1 MKSLVFFIALSPMIF
16 CPVFHS
22 FGDQTDSVAQ
32 KGIYH
37 FILLLFWAQWFTT
50 CGGSS
55 RLNAKRAIY
64 FLFFFSPPI
73 GALGLVHGAEVW

>member
-1 MKSLVFFIALSPMIF
+1 MKRLVFFIALSPMIF

-37 FILLLFWAQWFTT
+37 FILGLFWAQCT
-50 CGGSS
+50 GGSQRVVGLPDS
-55 RLNAKRAIY
+55 MLKAP
-64 FLFFFSPPI
+64 FLFSFFSF
-73 GALGLVHGAEVW
+73 GGS